1 MSQDELRLS
10 CEDFENDNNA
20 EILLERF
27 TDGNLSYAMYASS
40 SNKDGHYDNTSSP
53 TDLDNDGDFDIDD
66 KALFL
71 TMANAFAKICAAK
84 NQTKQS

>member
-1 MSQDELRLS
+1 MSQDQICLT
-10 CEDFENDNNA
+10 CEDFEKDSSP

-40 SNKDGHYDNTSSP
+40 SNKDGHYDTTSSP
-53 TDLDNDGDFDIDD
+53 TDLDNDGDFDEQD

-71 TMANAFAKICAAK
+71 NLANNFVKTCFRL
-84 NQTKQS
+84 

>member
-10 CEDFENDNNA
+10 CEDFEKDNNA

-40 SNKDGHYDNTSSP
+40 SNKNGHYDTTSAP
-53 TDLDNDGDFDIDD
+53 TDLDNDDDFDDDD

-71 TMANAFAKICAAK
+71 TIANAFAKTCSAK
-84 NQTKQS
+84 NPTN